1 MRAWGTSTAG
11 RGAAVAA
18 MALEGRQELE
28 DDGAE
33 NRRWG
38 GAGPW
43 AAPFGDGRQEERRGR
58 GGGRP
63 HERDEAQAVLGI
75 EGIEGIGWAALGIE
89 GIGRREGRRATSAA
103 LLWRRIEGIG
113 WVASK
118 RIRREKPGVG

>member
-33 NRRWG
+33 DRRRG

-43 AAPFGDGRQEERRGR
+43 AATFGDGRQEERRGR

-63 HERDEAQAVLGI
+63 HEGDEAQAALRI
-75 EGIEGIGWAALGIE
+75 EEIGWAALGIE

-113 WVASK
+113 WVDSK